1 MSGRAGTPGATD
13 GTNSE
18 LPRPWG
24 RTGGRKHSAK
34 TSDWRGGG
42 PFSPRGRC
50 GLRLR
55 LEAMHRV
62 LGRWGAGRWA
72 PPVRTPR
79 PLLSLPQ
86 RARGPRWSWCLTQ
99 RSAGRGRAPPHCST
113 ETRAPSPCLGPG
125 AGTRGPFLVS
135 GWTRSYSVLRRP
147 PKPHPEP
154 IHLSDPVG
162 SGLGS
167 PFLCPPLLCLSCS
180 LSSLSALF
188 YLSLFSLSRRLFSC
202 PPMFCPVSVSPGSPP
217 PTTHSPG
224 QVPLEGPDSPY
235 SFLFP
240 QVNPHM
246 NKVQNKVLLPTGART
261 PAAAE
266 LNFFLCPRALY

>member
-1 MSGRAGTPGATD
+1 MGS
-13 GTNSE
+13 
-18 LPRPWG
+18 
-24 RTGGRKHSAK
+24 
-34 TSDWRGGG
+34 
-42 PFSPRGRC
+42 
-50 GLRLR
+50 
-55 LEAMHRV
+55 
-62 LGRWGAGRWA
+62 GRWA

-113 ETRAPSPCLGPG
+113 ETRAPSPCPGPG

-135 GWTRSYSVLRRP
+135 GWTRSYSVPRRP

-167 PFLCPPLLCLSCS
+167 SFLCPPLLCLSCS
-180 LSSLSALF
+180 LSSLSYVSALF

-202 PPMFCPVSVSPGSPP
+202 PPMFCPVSLSLRDYLPP
-217 PTTHSPG
+217 PHILPG
-224 QVPLEGPDSPY
+224 RSHWKDQTPY

-246 NKVQNKVLLPTGART
+246 NKVQNKVLLSTGART